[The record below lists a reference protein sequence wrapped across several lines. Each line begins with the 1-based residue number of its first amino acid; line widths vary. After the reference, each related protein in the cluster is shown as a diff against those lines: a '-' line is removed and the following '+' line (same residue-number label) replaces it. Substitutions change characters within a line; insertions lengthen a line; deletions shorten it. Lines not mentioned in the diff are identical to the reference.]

1 MCIPSIPLFKI
12 PLVSSLFDIYN
23 NIVETKTF
31 IAIKEVVYSISK
43 PYLIWTLT
51 TFSSLSLYLLKTINT
66 VPERLTK
73 DLYYIRYFHEG
84 KNYRIVFPI
93 KRYNETNIVKMSS
106 SNTKELKEY
115 IGPNNDFHGLK
126 ITPNEINQKDITI
139 TYFKEEDLET
149 KTKSFSEDE
158 VIRLN

>member
-1 MCIPSIPLFKI
+1 MCIPIPSFNI
-12 PLVSSLFDIYN
+12 PLVNSLFDIYN
-23 NIVETKTF
+23 NIIETKTF
-31 IAIKEVVYSISK
+31 LATKEALIVLTK
-43 PYLIWTLT
+43 PYVIWVLT
-51 TFSSLSLYLLKTINT
+51 AFSSLSLYLIKTTNT
-66 VPERLTK
+66 VPVRLTK

-93 KRYNETNIVKMSS
+93 KRYNETNIVKISS
-106 SNTKELKEY
+106 SNTEEIKEY
-115 IGPNNDFHGLK
+115 LGPNNDFHGIK